1 VATSIYITSVEGF
14 SGKSTVALGIL
25 DALRAK
31 VDKVGVFRPISRSHA
46 TRDYVLDLLLDHE
59 DVNLD
64 YDQCIGVTYDDV
76 HADPDAALAVI
87 VEKYR
92 AVERQ
97 CNAVVILGS
106 DYTDVGNPT
115 EFEFNARIAAN
126 IAAPIV
132 MVVTGRD
139 PHGPVGASGTMSART
154 PADVLRVVQSAME

>member
-1 VATSIYITSVEGF
+1 M
-14 SGKSTVALGIL
+14 ALGIL

-31 VDKVGVFRPISRSHA
+31 VDKVGVFRPISHSHA
-46 TRDYVLDLLLDHE
+46 KRDYVLDLLLDHD

-97 CNAVVILGS
+97 CNAVVI
-106 DYTDVGNPT
+106 PT
-115 EFEFNARIAAN
+115 NEEWEIARETLQAISS
-126 IAAPIV
+126 P
-132 MVVTGRD
+132 R
-139 PHGPVGASGTMSART
+139 
-154 PADVLRVVQSAME
+154 